1 MGAPKTTETTPGQN
15 PARYA
20 PYGASPTASAFASVV
35 DRSHRGLLIFD
46 ADARV
51 LAHNEAAR
59 LLLHGRSSL
68 RLVPLPGVPGGAQR
82 ITGQDAATQAA
93 IEEAVHDCASAAA
106 GVPTADLPS
115 RRRSLHLRQPD
126 SRIGLVLHL
135 CPLVPLSSAERA
147 QPPAVAGTLIDLS
160 RQPSLDGIQLSA
172 LFGLSA
178 SSARVAEAYLRADS
192 VKDVA
197 RRLGISTNTVKT
209 HLATIYERTGCTR
222 QSQLVRLLM
231 ALAEGEL
238 R

>member
-1 MGAPKTTETTPGQN
+1 MGAPKTSETSPGREAARLSVPSTS
-15 PARYA
+15 PAA
-20 PYGASPTASAFASVV
+20 TAFATVV

-51 LAHNEAAR
+51 LAHNTAAR
-59 LLLHGRSSL
+59 DLLHERSSL
-68 RLVPLPGVPGGAQR
+68 RLVPLVGVPGGALR
-82 ITGQDAATQAA
+82 ITGQDGAAQAA
-93 IEEAVHDCASAAA
+93 IEEAVHDCASTAA
-106 GVPTADLPS
+106 GLPGADPTS
-115 RRRSLHLRQPD
+115 RRRSLHLRRAD
-126 SRIGLVLHL
+126 ARLGLVLHL
-135 CPLVPLSSAERA
+135 SPLLPPAPPARPH
-147 QPPAVAGTLIDLS
+147 PPAVAGTLIDLS
-160 RQPSLDGIQLSA
+160 RQPTLDGVQLTA

-231 ALAEGEL
+231 ALAEGDV

>member
-1 MGAPKTTETTPGQN
+1 MGAPKTTDTTPGRDAPRADLPDTA
-15 PARYA
+15 PAL
-20 PYGASPTASAFASVV
+20 SAFASVV

-51 LAHNEAAR
+51 LAHNVAAR
-59 LLLHGRSSL
+59 DLLHDRSSL
-68 RLVPLPGVPGGAQR
+68 RLVPLPGVPGGAMR
-82 ITGQDAATQAA
+82 LTGPDGAAQAA
-93 IEEAVHDCASAAA
+93 IEDAVHDCASAAL
-106 GVPTADLPS
+106 GLPTSDPS
-115 RRRSLHLRQPD
+115 ARRRSLHLRPPG
-126 SRIGLVLHL
+126 SRLGLALHL
-135 CPLVPLSSAERA
+135 TPLGPLAAAPRA
-147 QPPAVAGTLIDLS
+147 QAAAVAGTLIDLS
-160 RQPSLDGIQLSA
+160 RQPTLEGPQLTA

-231 ALAEGEL
+231 ALAEGDV

>member
-1 MGAPKTTETTPGQN
+1 MGAPKTTETTPGQT
-15 PARYA
+15 PARSA
-20 PYGASPTASAFASVV
+20 PYSVSPTDSAFASVV

-51 LAHNEAAR
+51 LAHNEAA
-59 LLLHGRSSL
+59 LGLLHARSSL
-68 RLVPLPGVPGGAQR
+68 RLVPLPGVPGGALR
-82 ITGQDAATQAA
+82 ITGQDAAAQAA

-106 GVPTADLPS
+106 GVPTTDLPS
-115 RRRSLHLRQPD
+115 RRRSLHLRRPD
-126 SRIGLVLHL
+126 SRIGLVLYL
-135 CPLVPLSSAERA
+135 SPLVRRVPPDRP
-147 QPPAVAGTLIDLS
+147 QPPAVTGTLIDLS
-160 RQPSLDGIQLSA
+160 RQPSLDGIHLSS

-192 VKDVA
+192 VKEVA

-231 ALAEGEL
+231 ALAEGDL